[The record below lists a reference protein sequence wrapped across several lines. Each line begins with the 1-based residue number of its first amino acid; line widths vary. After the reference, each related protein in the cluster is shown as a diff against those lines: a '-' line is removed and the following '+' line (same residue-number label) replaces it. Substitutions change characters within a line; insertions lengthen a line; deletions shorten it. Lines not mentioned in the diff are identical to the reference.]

1 MKFTAVI
8 SIVISLQY
16 YYGINTLIIC
26 DVRWVRCAI
35 KMPYNAFDKLNYTLI
50 FEWKCFMWKNTGFFM
65 IMFSMF
71 FSFIHFLLLLTTH
84 HKLKR
89 IEIQSHEYTLHQK
102 CNEIENDFFYFVC
115 VMLVFKLR
123 LDHETISLTIHQF
136 YRLKYHMLII
146 VISFQV
152 WLE

>member
-50 FEWKCFMWKNTGFFM
+50 FEWKMFHVKKHWFLYDYVLDFFL
-65 IMFSMF
+65 
-71 FSFIHFLLLLTTH
+71 FIHFLLLLTTH

-89 IEIQSHEYTLHQK
+89 IEIQSPEYTQRIK
-102 CNEIENDFFYFVC
+102 NAMNWKRCFYFV
-115 VMLVFKLR
+115 LR
-123 LDHETISLTIHQF
+123 NVGIQTAFRSRNYLINNTSVLPLKISHAD
-136 YRLKYHMLII
+136 YCN
-146 VISFQV
+146 
-152 WLE
+152 